1 MKKKILV
8 VFAVLLIICTAVVLV
23 KHCVLN
29 NLFSSPMSNQNI
41 EFSKEKWDT
50 APYDREP
57 MLDDLQ
63 KKYNLNSMNR
73 NQIINL
79 LGTNGMTESEDS
91 IRYETGGGY
100 LGDKILKFTFDE
112 DGNVVKYDFVN

>member
-1 MKKKILV
+1 
-8 VFAVLLIICTAVVLV
+8 
-23 KHCVLN
+23 
-29 NLFSSPMSNQNI
+29 MSNQNI